1 MLFLGKGVL
10 GIMAV
15 IHSLFSLLLAQTLA
29 MVLRREFART
39 VGNLF

>member
-15 IHSLFSLLLAQTLA
+15 TRSILSLLLVQIAYMVLGGELAQTVDSLC
-29 MVLRREFART
+29 
-39 VGNLF
+39 

>member
-15 IHSLFSLLLAQTLA
+15 TRSILSLLLVQISYMVLGGELAQT
-29 MVLRREFART
+29 VDS
-39 VGNLF
+39 LF